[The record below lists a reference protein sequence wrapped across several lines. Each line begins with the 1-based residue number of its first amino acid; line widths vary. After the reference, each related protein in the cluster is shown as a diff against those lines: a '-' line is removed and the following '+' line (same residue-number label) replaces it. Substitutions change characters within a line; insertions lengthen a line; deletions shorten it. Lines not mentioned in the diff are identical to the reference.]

1 MTVAELI
8 AELQKLPQDLTVM
21 AAGET
26 AQKVIVEECQGNKYV
41 RIFEPWDVEYTGRFE
56 PTGAESMGGTQHD
69 N

>member
-21 AAGET
+21 VAGET
-26 AQKVIVEECQGNKYV
+26 AQKVIVEECQGNKYI

-56 PTGAESMGGTQHD
+56 PTGAESETT
-69 N
+69 

>member
-8 AELQKLPQDLTVM
+8 TELQKLPQELTVM

-26 AQKVIVEECQGNKYV
+26 AQKVVVEECEGNKYV

-56 PTGAESMGGTQHD
+56 PKGQEVEE
-69 N
+69 